1 MEENEN
7 NIGCY
12 SVIPTR
18 ILYNENL
25 KPNVKL
31 LYGAITS
38 LCNKEGYCYASNNY
52 FGEKFKVDPKTISS
66 WIKELRELN
75 YVIVEII
82 RNDKK
87 EVIQRRIYINDT
99 PYTLN
104 NRYPSTLNNV
114 ESIHQKIEENNII
127 TNNINTHT
135 QQKKIFNKNVYLY
148 EYEYESLVQEYGTDK
163 TNKCIE
169 ELSLYKNSKGVQYV
183 SDYDTIKRWVILRV
197 NELEKRVQKETK
209 NNKNINN
216 YKNYEQ
222 RTYPDEFFEQFYAN

>member
-1 MEENEN
+1 MEDNEN

-18 ILYNENL
+18 ILFNENL

-38 LCNKEGYCYASNNY
+38 LCNKEGYCFASNNY
-52 FGEKFKVDPKTISS
+52 LGAKFKVDPKTISS

-87 EVIQRRIYINDT
+87 EIIQRRIYVNDT

-114 ESIHQKIEENNII
+114 ESIHQKMEDNNII

-135 QQKKIFNKNVYLY
+135 EHKKTYNKNVFLY
-148 EYEYESLVQEYGTDK
+148 EYEYDSLVEEYGIDK
-163 TNKCIE
+163 AKKCIE

-197 NELEKRVQKETK
+197 NELEKRSQKESK
-209 NNKNINN
+209 NNKNNN

-222 RTYPDEFFEQFYAN
+222 RTYPDEFF

>member
-1 MEENEN
+1 MEESEN

-18 ILYNENL
+18 ILFNEKL

-38 LCNKEGYCYASNNY
+38 LCNKEGYCFASNNY
-52 FGEKFKVDPKTISS
+52 LGTKFKVDPKTISS

-87 EVIQRRIYINDT
+87 EIIQRRIYVNDT

-104 NRYPSTLNNV
+104 NRYPYSLNNV
-114 ESIHQKIEENNII
+114 ESIHQKMEDNNII

-135 QQKKIFNKNVYLY
+135 EHKKTYNKNVYLY
-148 EYEYESLVQEYGTDK
+148 EYEYDSLVEEYGMDK
-163 TNKCIE
+163 ANKCIE

-197 NELEKRVQKETK
+197 NELEKRNQKESK
-209 NNKNINN
+209 NNKNNN

>member
-1 MEENEN
+1 MEDNEN

-18 ILYNENL
+18 ILFNENL

-38 LCNKEGYCYASNNY
+38 LCNKEGYCFASNNY
-52 FGEKFKVDPKTISS
+52 LGAKFKVDPKTISS

-87 EVIQRRIYINDT
+87 EIIQRRIYVNDT

-104 NRYPSTLNNV
+104 NRYPYTLNNV
-114 ESIHQKIEENNII
+114 EPIHQKIEENNII

-135 QQKKIFNKNVYLY
+135 EHKKTYNKNVYLY
-148 EYEYESLVQEYGTDK
+148 EYEYDSLVEEYGIDK
-163 TNKCIE
+163 ANKCIE

-197 NELEKRVQKETK
+197 NELEKRNQKESK
-209 NNKNINN
+209 NNKNNN

>member
-1 MEENEN
+1 MEDNEN

-18 ILYNENL
+18 ILFNENL

-38 LCNKEGYCYASNNY
+38 LCNKEGYCFASNNY
-52 FGEKFKVDPKTISS
+52 LGAKFKVDPKTISS

-87 EVIQRRIYINDT
+87 EIIQRRIYVNDT

-114 ESIHQKIEENNII
+114 ESIHQKMEDNNII

-135 QQKKIFNKNVYLY
+135 EHKKTYNKNVFLY
-148 EYEYESLVQEYGTDK
+148 EYEYDSLVEEYGIDK
-163 TNKCIE
+163 AKKCIE

-197 NELEKRVQKETK
+197 NELEKRSQKESK
-209 NNKNINN
+209 NNKNNN

>member
-1 MEENEN
+1 MEDNEN

-18 ILYNENL
+18 ILFNENL

-38 LCNKEGYCYASNNY
+38 LCNKEGYCFASNNY
-52 FGEKFKVDPKTISS
+52 LGAKFKVDPKTISS

-87 EVIQRRIYINDT
+87 EIIQRRIYVNDT

-104 NRYPSTLNNV
+104 NRYPYTLNNV
-114 ESIHQKIEENNII
+114 EPIHQKIEENNII

-135 QQKKIFNKNVYLY
+135 EHKKTYNKNVYLY
-148 EYEYESLVQEYGTDK
+148 EYEYDSLVEEYGIDK
-163 TNKCIE
+163 ANKCIE

-197 NELEKRVQKETK
+197 NELEKRNQKESK
-209 NNKNINN
+209 NNKNNN

-222 RTYPDEFFEQFYAN
+222 RTYQDEFFEQFYAN

>member
-1 MEENEN
+1 MEEN

-18 ILYNENL
+18 ILFNENL

-38 LCNKEGYCYASNNY
+38 LACKEGYCYASNNY
-52 FGEKFKVDPKTISS
+52 LGEKFKVDPKTISS

-75 YVIVEII
+75 YIVVEII

-87 EVIQRRIYINDT
+87 EVIQRRIYINDA

-104 NRYPSTLNNV
+104 NRYPSTLNNDYP
-114 ESIHQKIEENNII
+114 IHKIMEENNIR
-127 TNNINTHT
+127 TNNIITHT
-135 QQKKIFNKNVYLY
+135 QQKKTYLNNVYLY
-148 EYEYESLVQEYGTDK
+148 EHEYNSLIEEYGIEK
-163 TNKCIE
+163 TNKCIQ

-183 SDYDTIKRWVILRV
+183 SDYDTIKRWVITRV
-197 NELEKRVQKETK
+197 NELENRQQNKKI
-209 NNKNINN
+209 NKNKIS
-216 YKNYEQ
+216 NYEQ
-222 RTYPDEFFEQFYAN
+222 RTYSEEFLESLYAN

>member
-1 MEENEN
+1 MEEN

-18 ILYNENL
+18 ILFNENL

-38 LCNKEGYCYASNNY
+38 LANKEGYCYASNNY
-52 FGEKFKVDPKTISS
+52 LGEKFKVDPKTISS

-87 EVIQRRIYINDT
+87 EVIQRRIYINDA

-104 NRYPSTLNNV
+104 NRYPYTLNNDQ
-114 ESIHQKIEENNII
+114 SIHQKIEENNII
-127 TNNINTHT
+127 TNNISTHT
-135 QQKKIFNKNVYLY
+135 QQKKTYLNNVFLY
-148 EYEYESLVQEYGTDK
+148 EYEYNSLVEEYGIEK
-163 TNKCIE
+163 TNKCIQ
-169 ELSLYKNSKGVQYV
+169 ELSLYKNSKGIQYV

-197 NELEKRVQKETK
+197 NELENKKENKRV
-209 NNKNINN
+209 NRNKLS
-216 YKNYEQ
+216 NYEQ
-222 RTYPDEFFEQFYAN
+222 RTYSEEFLESLYAN

>member
-1 MEENEN
+1 MEEN

-18 ILYNENL
+18 ILFNENL

-38 LCNKEGYCYASNNY
+38 LACKEGYCYASNNY
-52 FGEKFKVDPKTISS
+52 LGEKFKVDPKTISS

-75 YVIVEII
+75 YIVVEII

-87 EVIQRRIYINDT
+87 EVIQRRIYINDA

-104 NRYPSTLNNV
+104 NRYPSTLNNDHP
-114 ESIHQKIEENNII
+114 IHKIMEENNIR
-127 TNNINTHT
+127 TNNIITHT
-135 QQKKIFNKNVYLY
+135 QQKKTYLNNVYLY
-148 EYEYESLVQEYGTDK
+148 EHEYNSLIEEYGIEK
-163 TNKCIE
+163 TNKCIQ

-183 SDYDTIKRWVILRV
+183 SDYDTIKRWVITRV
-197 NELEKRVQKETK
+197 NELENRQQNKRI
-209 NNKNINN
+209 NKN
-216 YKNYEQ
+216 KLSNYEQ
-222 RTYPDEFFEQFYAN
+222 RTYSEEFLESLYAN

>member
-1 MEENEN
+1 MEDNEN

-18 ILYNENL
+18 ILFNENL

-38 LCNKEGYCYASNNY
+38 LCNKEGYCFASNNY
-52 FGEKFKVDPKTISS
+52 LGAKFKVDPKTISS

-87 EVIQRRIYINDT
+87 EIIQRRIYVNDT

-104 NRYPSTLNNV
+104 NRYPYTLNNV
-114 ESIHQKIEENNII
+114 EPIHQKIEENNII

-135 QQKKIFNKNVYLY
+135 EHKKTYNKNVYLY
-148 EYEYESLVQEYGTDK
+148 EYEYDSLVEEYGIDK
-163 TNKCIE
+163 ANKCIE

-197 NELEKRVQKETK
+197 NELEKRNQK
-209 NNKNINN
+209 
-216 YKNYEQ
+216 
-222 RTYPDEFFEQFYAN
+222 